1 MDKTKKRNAARKSMD
16 TPTRREEVRTANL
29 DRWLPK
35 TEIGRK
41 VKSGEIKDMKEV
53 LDKGVKILEQEIVDT
68 LIPNLETTLIAVGQ
82 SKGKFG
88 GGKRSI
94 WRQTQKK
101 TSEGNKPKFG
111 TVIAVGNRDGYVGLG
126 RGKSKETVP
135 AREKAIRKAK
145 LNIIQ
150 IRRGCGSWECGC
162 GEAHSIP
169 FKIKGRCGSVRME
182 LLPAPKGTGL
192 CVEKECKKILE
203 LAGFKDLYSK
213 TTGQTRTKINH
224 VYACFEA
231 LTKLAG
237 VRVNEAYRKRAGV
250 KEGRNE

>member
-1 MDKTKKRNAARKSMD
+1 MAKTKEQIAAEAPIGI
-16 TPTRREEVRTANL
+16 PTRMEEARRANL
-29 DRWLPK
+29 DRWSPK
-35 TEIGRK
+35 TEVGRK
-41 VKSGEIKDMKEV
+41 VKNGEIKDIKEV

-68 LIPNLETTLIAVGQ
+68 LIPNLETNIIGVGQ

-101 TSEGNKPKFG
+101 TSEGNKPHFA

-126 RGKSKETVP
+126 KGKSKETVP
-135 AREKAIRKAK
+135 AREKATRKSK
-145 LNIIQ
+145 LNIIKV
-150 IRRGCGSWECGC
+150 RRGCGSWECGC
-162 GEAHSIP
+162 GEAHSVP

-224 VYACFEA
+224 VFACFDA
-231 LTKLAG
+231 LTKLSG
-237 VRVNEAYRKRAGV
+237 VRVSEAYRKKAGV